1 MQDPFKCRV
10 KNQIYQLHT
19 RLEFFLGLDQRE
31 NTATGVLSSL
41 KFQVENI
48 KARIR
53 DQICLPSHY
62 YKYIH
67 ILRDDLEINQ
77 V

>member
-1 MQDPFKCRV
+1 MQDPFKCKV
-10 KNQIYQLHT
+10 KNQTYQLNT
-19 RLEFFLGLDQRE
+19 GLGSLGLDQRE

-53 DQICLPSHY
+53 DQTCLPSHY